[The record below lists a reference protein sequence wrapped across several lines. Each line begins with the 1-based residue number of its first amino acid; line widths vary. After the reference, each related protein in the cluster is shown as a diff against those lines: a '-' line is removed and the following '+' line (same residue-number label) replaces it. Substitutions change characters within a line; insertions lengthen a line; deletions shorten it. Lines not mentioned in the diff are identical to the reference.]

1 LHLELITQNLGLWA
15 YLVLAL
21 LVMVEGPVATLAGA
35 VAASSG
41 FMSPEGVFI
50 SASIGNLF
58 ADSLWYSL
66 GYLGKI
72 EWLERY
78 GRFIGVS
85 KSMLDRLRRDIRDHA
100 AKVLFIAKLTL
111 GFSIPTL
118 IATGLA
124 KVPVRRWFPWLAV
137 GEAVWTGSLVFLGYH
152 LGRYVQKLEKGVE
165 FIAVAGLLISMA
177 FMFFYLGK
185 LRNSGRHPIEPEK
198 PKELL
203 FSNEDSLQT
212 ANSRVNVYE
221 RS

>member
-1 LHLELITQNLGLWA
+1 MISQNLGLWA
-15 YLVLAL
+15 YLLLAL

-41 FMSPEGVFI
+41 FLSPEGVFLAA
-50 SASIGNLF
+50 ASGNLF

-78 GRFIGVS
+78 GRWVGVN
-85 KSMLDRLRRDIRDHA
+85 KAMLTRLTKDIENHA

-118 IATGLA
+118 VATGLA
-124 KVPVRRWFPWLAV
+124 KVPMRRWFPWLLF
-137 GEAVWTGSLVFLGYH
+137 GETIWTGALVLLGYH
-152 LGRYVQKLEKGVE
+152 LGRYVQKLERGIE
-165 FIAVAGLLISMA
+165 FVAIAGILLSVAFLV
-177 FMFFYLGK
+177 FYVGK
-185 LRNSGRHPIEPEK
+185 LRKAGSKKNSDLLIPPE
-198 PKELL
+198 
-203 FSNEDSLQT
+203 DRLQGT
-212 ANSRVNVYE
+212 NSRPNVYE